1 MGALLLHPPYHSY
14 FFTVT
19 IHRRRTVAISFAW
32 IVLFCKRNEVSQE
45 PCPCQPNPRHASAT
59 IHPHP
64 APVAVAVGASQRQT
78 VEVGPSRP
86 TGPLGRCSSFCAAAA
101 APAASHNQ
109 TEPRAAHG
117 CSPPPHRQRS
127 RAYPAPHTTVASVLS
142 SRVEPITLA
151 MHSRSTPCPCSLHCH
166 THSSL
171 NSSVLSQHGMNGRV
185 AHHSTTT
192 VSDSASFCHTRTAYL
207 GHLTCTAVT
216 PARRNLGA
224 SFVHILCPHRRCLP

>member
-1 MGALLLHPPYHSY
+1 MGALLLHPPYHSN

-127 RAYPAPHTTVASVLS
+127 RAPHHGRLS
-142 SRVEPITLA
+142 PLVSCRAYHTSDAFPFYTLPLLP
-151 MHSRSTPCPCSLHCH
+151 TL
-166 THSSL
+166 
-171 NSSVLSQHGMNGRV
+171 
-185 AHHSTTT
+185 
-192 VSDSASFCHTRTAYL
+192 
-207 GHLTCTAVT
+207 
-216 PARRNLGA
+216 
-224 SFVHILCPHRRCLP
+224 PHPL